1 MLLIFV
7 VPLFYEPNNTFGYG
21 GRGKRMKSK
30 LCTYFSAEDP
40 NAFSNTK
47 TIHCR
52 SFETWSE
59 FDALSSI
66 QLQGHRAILLGFK
79 MAPSLHQVNVNG
91 QTFVF
96 ISIVHWKWTQTSI
109 SSITV
114 WIKSDLALISA
125 SYSEILESEAW
136 FLLIKPSFS
145 DFKPS
150 TSEFKPSF
158 SDFKFETSS

>member
-1 MLLIFV
+1 MLHIFT
-7 VPLFYEPNNTFGYG
+7 VPFFYEPSNTFGYG
-21 GRGKRMKSK
+21 RRGKRMKSK

-96 ISIVHWKWTQTSI
+96 ISIVHWKMNSNKHFFYYC
-109 SSITV
+109 V
-114 WIKSDLALISA
+114 DWICFGKHERWSLWREGHKLLLGWPLSA
-125 SYSEILESEAW
+125 RWRLVRSAH
-136 FLLIKPSFS
+136 
-145 DFKPS
+145 
-150 TSEFKPSF
+150 
-158 SDFKFETSS
+158 